1 MSEYSEMTGSFI
13 RNGDYPLE
21 ANYIFSTEQK
31 LREFYLNPIN
41 RTTLHKGLLRVVE
54 SDDTGNQSLY
64 WVKQVGDDL
73 QFNKLISDPDIES
86 IFTQLNELEIKLSE
100 EIENRKTADD
110 TIYGTEDS
118 SIIPEDLDSI
128 IDLSNAIT
136 ELRDK
141 TSILKNEV
149 KALAGT
155 NEEDVVEYLKT
166 LPYHSLTEVSE
177 ALNKFLNTVD
187 SSNTQINTL
196 PELKSFLSG
205 YSDTQKLEQVLDT
218 LKQDILGTPTP
229 SREFL
234 TLRAI
239 EDFIRIFKVDSEY
252 TDRNI
257 QTELNQTQIGV
268 GLSNDGSFSPDKE
281 TTYLKDAT
289 SVMNALK
296 ILDSL
301 IDQAISA
308 NLVGKET
315 SANTVTIT
323 KGVDKTTISVDTK
336 ISPQTGN
343 GIQKNS
349 DGLYH
354 SIDLEYSNGILST
367 IVNGQVKSQLSLG
380 LSSIVEDAYYEAS
393 TENIV
398 IIFKLDSGE
407 SQRISIPVSGL
418 IEEIQIDNNDKSVTL
433 TKTRNISGKDYLSA
447 EVNISNSKDNI
458 LEKDGNV
465 LIVRGTSD
473 NITHNDTTLS
483 EVLNQIINE
492 QVATYNNLSHALQHD
507 LQDGNLFIT
516 KEDDELGKKGLY
528 VIFLGEAKRLIFEE
542 ELEAEIQRATA
553 RELEIESN
561 LNNLSNT
568 LDWYFEE

>member
-21 ANYIFSTEQK
+21 ANYIFSTEQE

-73 QFNKLISDPDIES
+73 QFHKLISDPDIES
-86 IFTQLNELEIKLSE
+86 IFSQLNELEIKLSE

-308 NLVGKET
+308 NLVGQDT
-315 SANTVTIT
+315 NINTVTVT
-323 KGVDKTTISVDTK
+323 KGTDRTTISVDTK
-336 ISPQTGN
+336 ISSQTKN
-343 GIQKNS
+343 SIQKNS

-367 IVNGQVKSQLSLG
+367 IVNGQVQSQLSLG
-380 LSSIVEDAYYEAS
+380 LSSIVEDAYYDAN

-398 IIFKLDSGE
+398 ILFKLDSGE
-407 SQRISIPVSGL
+407 SQRITIPVSGL
-418 IEEIQIDNNDKSVTL
+418 IEEVQIDNNDKSVTL

-458 LEKDGNV
+458 LEKEGNV

-473 NITHNDTTLS
+473 NITHNGINLS
-483 EVLNQIINE
+483 EVLNNLIND
-492 QVATYNNLSHALQHD
+492 QVDIYNNLTHAKQHT
-507 LQDGNLFIT
+507 LEEGKLFSVQ
-516 KEDDELGKKGLY
+516 EDDELGEKGLY
-528 VIFLGEAKRLIFEE
+528 IIFSGEAKRLKFEDD
-542 ELEAEIQRATA
+542 
-553 RELEIESN
+553 
-561 LNNLSNT
+561 

>member
-1 MSEYSEMTGSFI
+1 MSKFSEMAGSFI
-13 RNGDYPLE
+13 RMGSFPME
-21 ANYIFSTEQK
+21 ANYIFSTEQELK
-31 LREFYLNPIN
+31 EFYLNPIN

-229 SREFL
+229 SKEFL

-257 QTELNQTQIGV
+257 QTELNQTQIGI

-315 SANTVTIT
+315 STNTVTIT
-323 KGVDKTTISVDTK
+323 KDTAKTTIAVDVK
-336 ISPQTGN
+336 VSSQTGN

-458 LEKDGNV
+458 LEKEGNV

-492 QVATYNNLSHALQHD
+492 QVTVYYNLSHALQHNP
-507 LQDGNLFIT
+507 QNGNLFIT
-516 KEDDELGKKGLY
+516 QEDDELGKKGLY

-542 ELEAEIQRATA
+542 ELGAEIQSA
-553 RELEIESN
+553 
-561 LNNLSNT
+561 